1 VGLRDRMATVAFPRR
16 RHVSVV
22 GDNGGRHLQHQRGE
36 GQNHLAS
43 KLLEGGAHRIGGG
56 RGGGGSNFDGFAGE
70 TRTGGRGW
78 RERAQHDFLPWMGR
92 VDEGKRKGRRGGT
105 DRLKRWRIG
114 VRRRGGPHSDSG
126 QQWPGHGGRGRVAV
140 GDPRGRGGARGG

>member
-92 VDEGKRKGRRGGT
+92 VDEGKRKGRRDRPFKKVAHRCETEGGSAQRQRAT
-105 DRLKRWRIG
+105 MARA
-114 VRRRGGPHSDSG
+114 RRPRAGGC
-126 QQWPGHGGRGRVAV
+126 R
-140 GDPRGRGGARGG
+140 